1 MPEQNKNPLTDK
13 LIGNGHEALVR
24 EEDYFDVYP
33 YFNQKKFR
41 KTFAEQITTISG
53 VSMIYINQVEDAM
66 PKIGAVNQEKAEKKR
81 RKLSTALKGCDNSGR
96 MVAHINQKEKQ
107 VDRLKK
113 DIKRLSRE
121 IDSAERDVE
130 KNRFQIQLRKAEGEF
145 KTADVKLQDLKNEL
159 AELAKNDSLEE

>member
-1 MPEQNKNPLTDK
+1 MPEQKTNPLTDK

-24 EEDYFDVYP
+24 EEDYFEVHP

-41 KTFAEQITTISG
+41 KSFAEQMTTISG

-66 PKIGAVNQEKAEKKR
+66 PKIGADNQEKAEKKR
-81 RKLSTALKGCDNSGR
+81 RKLSTALKECDNSGR

-107 VDRLKK
+107 IGRLKK

-130 KNRFQIQLRKAEGEF
+130 KNRFQIQLRKAESEL
-145 KTADVKLQDLKNEL
+145 KTAEVKLQDLKNEL